1 MHIDSSKI
9 PQDIQLF
16 LTELNKTGDFWLVG
30 GCVRDLIL
38 GRTPKDWDIV
48 TTTPE
53 VCEGRFIPIG
63 KTFPVWQTQVGAY
76 IVEIA
81 CARTEKKIGT
91 GHSAFE
97 VQITRSLEE
106 DLLRRDLTINAMAWR
121 PGEDVSDFYGAEQ
134 DINSKILRHVSPA
147 FAEDPLRVFRVA
159 RFYSQLG
166 EGWSIDKSTIEL
178 MSQLAAETSTLPAD
192 RVREEFHKVL
202 NSRNPGNFFQALFD
216 ARALNPWFPESAWTD
231 PLTFLL
237 FSHKDTLGDLLLY
250 SLGVVLKDQTT
261 SFCARMGYGKSVL
274 QSMELVRDNYN
285 KCSSASQLSAE
296 DLLTLWK
303 RVRRGSLGVAK
314 FILVSQ
320 EIWRASSIQ
329 ENPVYPG
336 LFLYFVD
343 DVLRNLRFKDG
354 VTAEEVY
361 SAQIY
366 ALSNV
371 KNTAV
376 SV

>member
-1 MHIDSSKI
+1 MRIDSSKI

-53 VCEGRFIPIG
+53 VCEGQFNPIG

-121 PGEDVSDFYGAEQ
+121 PGEEVSDFYGAER

-178 MSQLAAETSTLPAD
+178 MSQLAVETSSLPAD

-202 NSRNPGNFFQALFD
+202 NSQNPGNFFQALFD
-216 ARALNPWFPESAWTD
+216 AQALNPWFPESTWTD

-237 FSHKDTLGDLLLY
+237 FSRKATLGDLLLY
-250 SLGVVLKDQTT
+250 SLGLVLKDQTT
-261 SFCARMGYGKSVL
+261 SFCARMGYGRSVL
-274 QSMELVRDNYN
+274 HSMELVRDCYDS
-285 KCSSASQLSAE
+285 CSSAPNLSAE
-296 DLLTLWK
+296 DLLILWK

-314 FILVSQ
+314 FILISQ

-329 ENPVYPG
+329 ENQVYPG

-354 VTAEEVY
+354 VTVEEVH

-371 KNTAV
+371 
-376 SV
+376 